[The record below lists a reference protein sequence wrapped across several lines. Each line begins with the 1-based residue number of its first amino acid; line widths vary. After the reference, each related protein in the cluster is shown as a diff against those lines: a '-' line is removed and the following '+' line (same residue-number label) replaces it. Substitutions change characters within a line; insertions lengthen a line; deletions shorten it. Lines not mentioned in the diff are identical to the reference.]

1 MDWNAFDPQRALVG
15 GILIGLAAVM
25 LMIRLGRIAG
35 VSGILANAATQKG
48 EERNWRLAFLIG
60 IVLGAYAMAASIGG
74 FTPVFATDTMGGWPF
89 LIAGGLLVGYGTR
102 MGSGCTS
109 GHGICGLARFS
120 KRSLAAT
127 LTFMASAIFTV
138 FVVRHLI
145 GV

>member
-1 MDWNAFDPQRALVG
+1 MDWNAFDPQRALIG

-35 VSGILANAATQKG
+35 VSGILANAATQSG

-60 IVLGAYAMAASIGG
+60 IVLGAYAMAESIGG
-74 FTPVFATDTMGGWPF
+74 FMPIFAGGWPL
-89 LIAGGLLVGYGTR
+89 LILGGLLVGYGTR

-127 LTFMASAIFTV
+127 LTFMASAIVTV

-145 GV
+145 GA

>member
-1 MDWNAFDPQRALVG
+1 MDWNAFDPQRALIG

-35 VSGILANAATQKG
+35 VSGILANAATQSG

-60 IVLGAYAMAASIGG
+60 IVLGAYAMAESIGG
-74 FTPVFATDTMGGWPF
+74 FTPIFAGGWPL
-89 LIAGGLLVGYGTR
+89 LILGGLLVGYGTR

-127 LTFMASAIFTV
+127 LTFMASAVVTV

-145 GV
+145 GA